1 MGDCLLFSSPKAWPY
16 RWRDVVVV
24 VAVAVAVVVVVVVVV
39 AAVVVVVV
47 EVPKALMIRLFQ
59 GFYEFKG
66 VTKSL

>member
-24 VAVAVAVVVVVVVVV
+24 V
-39 AAVVVVVV
+39 VVVV

-59 GFYEFKG
+59 GFCEVKG